1 MHVDAGDTA
10 WVLGS
15 AALVL
20 FMTPGLALFY
30 GGMVRSKNVLAM
42 MVQNLATIAVVSI
55 VWAVAAYS
63 LAFGPDAG
71 GGLIGTLH
79 FAGWGHPEAAV
90 ADLHLTVPPL
100 AFAAFQM
107 MFAVITA
114 ALLTGTGADRMRFA
128 GFLTFAA
135 IWTLAVYA
143 PIAHWVFSPDGWLAH
158 RGVLDFAGGNVV
170 EIDSGASALALAWV
184 LGPRRGWPREA
195 MAPHSLPLTVMGA
208 GILWFGWFG
217 FNAGSALAANG
228 LAAQA
233 FIGTQLA
240 ACAGLLGWVVVEK
253 LRTGHATTLGAAS
266 GAVAGLV
273 AITPACGFVDSLA
286 AIVIGFS
293 GGGGGV
299 PARGL
304 VNSRAAIVIGLA
316 GGVVAVLSV
325 GMKYRF
331 RYDDSLDVVGVHGAG
346 GVVGTLLVGVFATQH
361 VNSAIGARGLFSGG
375 GLDLLGEQALAVVVT
390 IAWAFVATWLVAQL
404 VQRTIGLRVTEDVE
418 IEGLDTAVHAES
430 AYDFGNVRAGRIGA

>member
-1 MHVDAGDTA
+1 VQIDAGDTA

-30 GGMVRSKNVLAM
+30 GGMVRSKNVLSM
-42 MVQNLATIAVVSI
+42 MVQNLAAIAIVSI
-55 VWAVAAYS
+55 VWAVLAYS

-71 GGLIGTLH
+71 GGFIGTLH
-79 FAGWGHPEAAV
+79 LAGLAHPEAPV
-90 ADLHLTVPPL
+90 PGLHLTVPPL

-107 MFAVITA
+107 MFAVITV
-114 ALLTGTGADRMRFA
+114 ALLTGTGADRMSFS
-128 GFLTFAA
+128 GFLVFAA
-135 IWTLAVYA
+135 LWTLVVYA
-143 PIAHWVFSPDGWLAH
+143 PIAHWVFSPAGWLAQ

-170 EIDSGASALALAWV
+170 EIDSGASALALAFV
-184 LGPRRGWPREA
+184 LGRRRGWPRDA

-233 FIGTQLA
+233 LVGTQLA
-240 ACAGLLGWVVVEK
+240 ACAGLLGWVAVER

-273 AITPACGFVDSLA
+273 AITPACGFV
-286 AIVIGFS
+286 
-293 GGGGGV
+293 
-299 PARGL
+299 
-304 VNSRAAIVIGLA
+304 NSMAAIVIGLA
-316 GGVVAVLSV
+316 GGVAGVLAV
-325 GMKYRF
+325 GAKYRWG
-331 RYDDSLDVVGVHGAG
+331 YDDSLDVVGVHGAG

-375 GLDLLGEQALAVVVT
+375 GVGLLGEQALAVVVT
-390 IAWAFVATWLVAQL
+390 IVWAFAMTWVVAQV
-404 VQRTIGLRVTEDVE
+404 VQRAVGLRVSEAVE
-418 IEGLDTAVHAES
+418 VEGLDTAIHAES
-430 AYDFGNVRAGRIGA
+430 AYDFGNVRAGRIGG

>member
-1 MHVDAGDTA
+1 VQIDAGDTA

-30 GGMVRSKNVLAM
+30 GGMVRSKNVLSM

-55 VWAVAAYS
+55 VWAAIAYS

-71 GGLIGTLH
+71 GGLIGSFR
-79 FAGWGHPEAAV
+79 FAGLANPTAPVPG
-90 ADLHLTVPPL
+90 LHLTVPPL

-114 ALLTGTGADRMRFA
+114 ALLTGTGADRMKFA
-128 GFLTFAA
+128 GFLAFVAL
-135 IWTLAVYA
+135 WTVVVYA
-143 PIAHWVFSPDGWLAH
+143 PIAHWVFAPSGWLAQ

-170 EIDSGASALALAWV
+170 EIDSGASALALALV
-184 LGPRRGWPREA
+184 LGRRRGWPREV
-195 MAPHSLPLTVMGA
+195 MAPHSLPLTVIGA

-233 FIGTQLA
+233 LVGTQLA
-240 ACAGLLGWVVVEK
+240 ACAGLLGWIVVER

-273 AITPACGFVDSLA
+273 AITPACGFVNSA
-286 AIVIGFS
+286 AAVFIGF
-293 GGGGGV
+293 
-299 PARGL
+299 
-304 VNSRAAIVIGLA
+304 A
-316 GGVVAVLSV
+316 GGVVGVLAVGV
-325 GMKYRF
+325 KFRA
-331 RYDDSLDVVGVHGAG
+331 RYDDSLDVVGVHGAC
-346 GVVGTLLVGVFATQH
+346 GVVGTLLVGAFATHH
-361 VNSAIGARGLFSGG
+361 VHSAIGARGVFDGG
-375 GLDLLGEQALAVVVT
+375 GLHLLGAQSLAVLVT
-390 IAWAFVATWLVAQL
+390 IGWAFVMTWVVARVVQATL
-404 VQRTIGLRVTEDVE
+404 GLRVSPDVE
-418 IEGLDTAVHAES
+418 VEGLDTAVHAES
-430 AYDFGNVRAGRIGA
+430 AYDFGNVRGGRVGT

>member
-63 LAFGPDAG
+63 IAFGPDAG
-71 GGLIGTLH
+71 GGFIGTLH
-79 FAGWGHPEAAV
+79 FAGLAHPEAPV
-90 ADLHLTVPPL
+90 PGLHLTVPPL

-143 PIAHWVFSPDGWLAH
+143 PIAHWVFSPDGWLAPP
-158 RGVLDFAGGNVV
+158 GVLDFAGGNVV
-170 EIDSGASALALAWV
+170 EIDSGASALALALV
-184 LGPRRGWPREA
+184 LGPRRGWPREP

-217 FNAGSALAANG
+217 FNAGSALGSNA

-233 FIGTQLA
+233 LVGTLLA
-240 ACAGLLGWVVVEK
+240 ACAGVIGWLVVE
-253 LRTGHATTLGAAS
+253 RWQTGHATTLGAAS
-266 GAVAGLV
+266 GAVCGLV
-273 AITPACGFVDSLA
+273 AITPACGFVNSMA
-286 AIVIGFS
+286 ATLIGFV
-293 GGGGGV
+293 GGIVGV
-299 PARGL
+299 
-304 VNSRAAIVIGLA
+304 LA
-316 GGVVAVLSV
+316 VHA
-325 GMKYRF
+325 KFRF
-331 RYDDSLDVVGVHGAG
+331 GYDDSLDVVGVHGAC
-346 GVVGTLLVGVFATQH
+346 GVVGTLLIGVFATRA
-361 VNSAIGARGLFSGG
+361 VNGGITYEGFVTGAGPH
-375 GLDLLGEQALAVVVT
+375 LLGVQALAVGVT
-390 IAWAFVATWLVAQL
+390 IAWAFSLTWVVAQG
-404 VQRTIGLRVTEDVE
+404 VQRTGGLRVPEAVE
-418 IEGLDTAVHAES
+418 IEGWDTAVHGES
-430 AYDFGNVRAGRIGA
+430 A

>member
-1 MHVDAGDTA
+1 VPIDAGDTA

-42 MVQNLATIAVVSI
+42 MVQNLATIAIVSI

-79 FAGWGHPEAAV
+79 LAGLAHPEAPV
-90 ADLHLTVPPL
+90 PGLHLTVPPL

-128 GFLTFAA
+128 GFLAFAA
-135 IWTLAVYA
+135 IWTLVVYA
-143 PIAHWVFSPDGWLAH
+143 PIAHWVFSPEGWLAQ

-170 EIDSGASALALAWV
+170 EIDSGGSALALAWV

-273 AITPACGFVDSLA
+273 AITPACGFVNSL
-286 AIVIGFS
+286 
-293 GGGGGV
+293 
-299 PARGL
+299 
-304 VNSRAAIVIGLA
+304 AAIVIGLA
-316 GGVVAVLSV
+316 GGVVAVLAV
-325 GMKYRF
+325 GMKYRL

-404 VQRTIGLRVTEDVE
+404 VQRTIGLRVSEGVE